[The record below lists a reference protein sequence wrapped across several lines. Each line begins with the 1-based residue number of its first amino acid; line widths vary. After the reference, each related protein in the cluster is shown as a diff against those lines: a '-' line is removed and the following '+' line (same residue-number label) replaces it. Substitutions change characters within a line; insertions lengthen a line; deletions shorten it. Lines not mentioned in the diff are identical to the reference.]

1 MVDDFPQNAMQAGL
15 VQCGI
20 CHKLVKDIPQ
30 YRNIVQCCP
39 RCGTRLYSRIPN
51 TLSYTW
57 AYLIASAILFIPANL
72 LPIMEVKM
80 LGKGGTDTIL
90 SGVVHLAD
98 AGMLPL
104 AFIVFT
110 ASIIVPLTK
119 ILALFVLLTSIHF
132 DWEISSLLRTKIYR
146 AILFIG
152 RWSMLDIFVITLM
165 VALINVGQI
174 AIVVPGPAASAFAA
188 VVILTMLA
196 VMSFDTRILWD
207 REK

>member
-1 MVDDFPQNAMQAGL
+1 MQTGL
-15 VQCGI
+15 VQCGV
-20 CHKLVKDIPQ
+20 CHKLAKYSPHH
-30 YRNIVQCCP
+30 RNINEFCP
-39 RCGTRLYSRIPN
+39 RCGTRLYSRTPN

-57 AYLIASAILFIPANL
+57 AYLIASAVLFIPANL
-72 LPIMEVKM
+72 LPIMEMKM

-90 SGVVHLAD
+90 SGVVSLVE

-110 ASIIVPLTK
+110 ASIIVPLLK
-119 ILALFVLLTSIHF
+119 IVALFVLLTSIHF
-132 DWEISSLLRTKIYR
+132 DWGMSALLRTKIYR
-146 AILFIG
+146 TIVFIG

-165 VALINVGQI
+165 VALVNVGQI
-174 AIVVPGPAASAFAA
+174 AIVVPGSAASAFAA
-188 VVILTMLA
+188 VVIFTMLA